1 MESDSN
7 ILEIWISLK
16 IYQNRRIKNKIKK
29 FVVPR
34 ASRAATISIIFF

>member
-29 FVVPR
+29 VR
-34 ASRAATISIIFF
+34 GA